1 MTAAPSSG
9 RSVEAPIVETAY
21 GRVRGVDDGGVKSW
35 RGVRYAAPPVADLR
49 WRAPR
54 PPDPWTDVADATRVG
69 PACHQPTDP
78 RIPID
83 LGAPQGDDS
92 LTLNVWASSDTE
104 AGAGKPVMVWVHG
117 GAYVLGSSAQ
127 SLYRGRVLAS
137 SGNAVIVT
145 VNYRLGAFGF
155 LDLSSFSTDRTRFE
169 SNLGLRDVLFALQ
182 WVRDNITAFGGDP
195 ARVTL
200 FGESA
205 GAGIITTLLASPAA
219 AGLFS
224 AAIAQSSPATSV
236 YDASRS
242 RRIAEEFLDTLGV
255 REDEVDR
262 LPAAPMGQLLIAS
275 KRLFDEVP
283 VRTPGTLAYAPIV
296 DGDLVPDYPVA
307 VARAGGTHPVPL
319 IIGTNKHEA
328 ALFRFMKSPLMPI
341 TPPAIKAMFDGIAA
355 EQPGLQLPSEA
366 DLVTAYRGRGKT
378 PGMGVARDI
387 GFRMP
392 TIWFAEGHAKAAPVY
407 TYRFDW
413 ATPMLRLLRLGAAHA
428 TELPYVWGNLVAGPK
443 DPTFKLGGLK
453 VGAALSER
461 IRTRWVNF
469 AATGEPTGLP
479 GEPHW
484 RRYRDEDRATL
495 LLDKQDVVVEDA
507 DRQLRAAWGNDV
519 LSFR

>member
-127 SLYRGRVLAS
+127 SLYRGRALAS

-182 WVRDNITAFGGDP
+182 WVRDNITAFG
-195 ARVTL
+195 
-200 FGESA
+200 
-205 GAGIITTLLASPAA
+205 
-219 AGLFS
+219 
-224 AAIAQSSPATSV
+224 AT
-236 YDASRS
+236 R
-242 RRIAEEFLDTLGV
+242 
-255 REDEVDR
+255 
-262 LPAAPMGQLLIAS
+262 
-275 KRLFDEVP
+275 
-283 VRTPGTLAYAPIV
+283 PG
-296 DGDLVPDYPVA
+296 
-307 VARAGGTHPVPL
+307 
-319 IIGTNKHEA
+319 
-328 ALFRFMKSPLMPI
+328 
-341 TPPAIKAMFDGIAA
+341 
-355 EQPGLQLPSEA
+355 
-366 DLVTAYRGRGKT
+366 
-378 PGMGVARDI
+378 
-387 GFRMP
+387 
-392 TIWFAEGHAKAAPVY
+392 
-407 TYRFDW
+407 
-413 ATPMLRLLRLGAAHA
+413 
-428 TELPYVWGNLVAGPK
+428 
-443 DPTFKLGGLK
+443 
-453 VGAALSER
+453 
-461 IRTRWVNF
+461 
-469 AATGEPTGLP
+469 
-479 GEPHW
+479 
-484 RRYRDEDRATL
+484 
-495 LLDKQDVVVEDA
+495 
-507 DRQLRAAWGNDV
+507 
-519 LSFR
+519 